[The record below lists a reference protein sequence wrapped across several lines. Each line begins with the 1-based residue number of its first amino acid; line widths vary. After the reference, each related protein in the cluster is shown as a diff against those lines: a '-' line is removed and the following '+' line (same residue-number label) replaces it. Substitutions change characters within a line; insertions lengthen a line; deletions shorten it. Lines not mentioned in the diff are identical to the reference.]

1 MPTSPSVAGVCVM
14 GEEGRAMSPKEA
26 AGGFPRL
33 WPVQQPASRLREIR
47 PPPLAGAPAPQTSL
61 LGLQEAD
68 VLQRLPEQNEEP
80 PRRQAAGQARSRK
93 ADPESLGRVNPPC
106 SWPLPQP
113 LSPQP
118 HQPQGG
124 CSSGSRGAEVFSSVA
139 PWLNSVWVMDAC
151 QVFWGPGARP
161 PI

>member
-47 PPPLAGAPAPQTSL
+47 PPPLAGAPVPQTSL

-93 ADPESLGRVNPPC
+93 ADPESLGRVSPAVLQASPSASLPTTPPATRRLFL
-106 SWPLPQP
+106 W
-113 LSPQP
+113 LSR
-118 HQPQGG
+118 
-124 CSSGSRGAEVFSSVA
+124 C
-139 PWLNSVWVMDAC
+139 
-151 QVFWGPGARP
+151 
-161 PI
+161 